1 MKIVVKKSTIIGC
14 STKMKHSVYSYKKNT
29 NEGRNELFRESKHTV
44 ICSIIPE
51 LCDFNQKPAQ
61 LTPVSPTVG
70 QVEWKPVFAMP
81 CQPCYKYV
89 KNMEIVYFFKTK
101 HEQWFWNCLCYLIL
115 KGVSE
120 IHVSLEVT
128 LFDVT
133 RVPYSKTF
141 RLAKFRLFSKAFRG
155 RPKLS
160 IFPIGLL

>member
-1 MKIVVKKSTIIGC
+1 MLSKNRQLLDVAPKWNTQFTRI
-14 STKMKHSVYSYKKNT
+14 KKNT

-51 LCDFNQKPAQ
+51 FCDFNQKPAQ

-70 QVEWKPVFAMP
+70 QVEWKPVFAMS

-141 RLAKFRLFSKAFRG
+141 RLAKLRLFSKALRG

-160 IFPIGLL
+160 IFPVGLL